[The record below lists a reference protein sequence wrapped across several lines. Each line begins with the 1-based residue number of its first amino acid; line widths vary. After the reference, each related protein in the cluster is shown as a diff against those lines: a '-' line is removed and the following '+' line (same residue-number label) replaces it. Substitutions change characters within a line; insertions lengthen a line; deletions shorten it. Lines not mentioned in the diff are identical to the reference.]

1 MIVKRIVQECRA
13 HPVKISSCEPGRF
26 IDCLTAGTPNPKGSQ
41 MFARD
46 LKPGLVILTG
56 WLVGTGSS
64 IAQTNFAAQANGG
77 VASASSSYSLAYPR
91 SGANNGGRKGIN
103 WGNGGGWA
111 DATVDTY
118 PDWLQIT
125 FIRRRTLSTRR
136 SSGLVDAVNGTR
148 GKR

>member
-77 VASASSSYSLAYPR
+77 
-91 SGANNGGRKGIN
+91 GRH
-103 WGNGGGWA
+103 
-111 DATVDTY
+111 
-118 PDWLQIT
+118 L
-125 FIRRRTLSTRR
+125 
-136 SSGLVDAVNGTR
+136 SGLVADHLHSQENTLDSAIVR
-148 GKR
+148 AR

>member
-1 MIVKRIVQECRA
+1 MIVKRIAQECRA
-13 HPVKISSCEPGRF
+13 HPVKISSCEPER
-26 IDCLTAGTPNPKGSQ
+26 LS
-41 MFARD
+41 
-46 LKPGLVILTG
+46 
-56 WLVGTGSS
+56 
-64 IAQTNFAAQANGG
+64 GG
-77 VASASSSYSLAYPR
+77 C
-91 SGANNGGRKGIN
+91 
-103 WGNGGGWA
+103 A